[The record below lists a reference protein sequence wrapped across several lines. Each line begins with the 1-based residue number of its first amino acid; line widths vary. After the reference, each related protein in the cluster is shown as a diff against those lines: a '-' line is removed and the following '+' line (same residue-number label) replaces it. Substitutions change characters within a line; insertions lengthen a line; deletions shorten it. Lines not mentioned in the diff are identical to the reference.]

1 MFQVKR
7 PSYNELKD
15 TLKLLMLF
23 REEFSEIYPEAD
35 IRKVAHTIQKHF
47 DDGFIANA
55 YIDNKLIG
63 SVAAMETEWWFSTE
77 TFLAETW
84 LYILPTYRNFN
95 IERGLLKKMKE
106 YAKNKDLTL
115 VLPVSSGQPKS
126 ALYEKLG
133 FKHMGNIWRIE

>member
-1 MFQVKR
+1 
-7 PSYNELKD
+7 
-15 TLKLLMLF
+15 
-23 REEFSEIYPEAD
+23 
-35 IRKVAHTIQKHF
+35 
-47 DDGFIANA
+47 
-55 YIDNKLIG
+55 
-63 SVAAMETEWWFSTE
+63 METEWWFSTE

-84 LYILPTYRNFN
+84 LYILPKYRNFK
-95 IERGLLKKMKE
+95 IVRGLLKKMKE